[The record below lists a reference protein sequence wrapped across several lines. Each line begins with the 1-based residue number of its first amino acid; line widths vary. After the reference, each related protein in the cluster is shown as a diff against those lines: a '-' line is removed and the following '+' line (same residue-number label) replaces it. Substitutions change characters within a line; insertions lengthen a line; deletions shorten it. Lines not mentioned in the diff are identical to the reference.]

1 MTPQNLWIL
10 EVNMKQVPPNILTTV
25 AHGVSL
31 IHAGSLEVGGPLA
44 ESTKDKWVTFGG
56 KTPWCFFLFF
66 VSDGGG
72 FTEGFPKAYNIVT
85 GWGINDLVRAK
96 TVKLAWKPPK

>member
-1 MTPQNLWIL
+1 MLVHLRL
-10 EVNMKQVPPNILTTV
+10 EDPWQSPPKTSGSLSV
-25 AHGVSL
+25 EKHRGVS
-31 IHAGSLEVGGPLA
+31 
-44 ESTKDKWVTFGG
+44 F
-56 KTPWCFFLFF
+56 CFF

>member
-1 MTPQNLWIL
+1 
-10 EVNMKQVPPNILTTV
+10 VV
-25 AHGVSL
+25 
-31 IHAGSLEVGGPLA
+31 
-44 ESTKDKWVTFGG
+44 
-56 KTPWCFFLFF
+56 LFYVF

-85 GWGINDLVRAK
+85 GWGINDLIRAK